1 LNFFEF
7 VATRFGFFPE
17 MLIFSVRALQLLKG
31 NVPGGNFDVIH
42 DVQSLGYGLLM
53 TKRFHRPLVTTVHH
67 PLTIDFQASL
77 ERDRNFMERYYTVV
91 FYPLGMQ
98 RRVVRYCDRI
108 LTSSRETAREIQRS
122 FRVSPDKIRM
132 VYNGLDADFFR
143 PLNGELNR
151 PNRLLF
157 VGNTDDSKKGISYLL
172 QALTLLPEKVTLTI
186 VDQGAPFKTYA
197 PELVRKFD
205 LTSRVTF
212 TGKVSPEVLRQLYT
226 SSEAVLLP
234 SLYEGFGLPAAESMA
249 CGTAV
254 IGTRAGALPEVVG
267 EEGAG
272 ILVPTRD
279 PQALAQAILALLRD
293 PERRKKMG
301 IAGRQR
307 VEKLFTWERV
317 AEQTVEVYK
326 ELL

>member
-1 LNFFEF
+1 
-7 VATRFGFFPE
+7 
-17 MLIFSVRALQLLKG
+17 MLIFSVRALQLLMG
-31 NVPGGNFDVIH
+31 NVPGCHFDIIH

-67 PLTIDFQASL
+67 PLTIDFHASL
-77 ERDRNFMERYYTVV
+77 ERDRNFTERYYTVV

-98 RRVVRYCDRI
+98 RRVIRRCDRV
-108 LTSSRETAREIQRS
+108 LTSSRETAREIQRA
-122 FRVSPDKIRM
+122 FRVSPEKIRM

-143 PLNGELNR
+143 PLTGKPER
-151 PNRLLF
+151 PSSLLF
-157 VGNTDDSKKGISYLL
+157 VGNTDDSKKGILYLL

-186 VDQGAPFKTYA
+186 VDQGAPFKAYA
-197 PELVRKFD
+197 PELVQRFR

-226 SSEAVLLP
+226 SSEAVVLP

-249 CGTAV
+249 CGTPV

-272 ILVPTRD
+272 ILVPARN
-279 PQALAQAILALLRD
+279 PQALAQAIRELLRD